1 MADFEKIW
9 KGIKFTR
16 DAAYL
21 YNISKDWRDQWIEFR
36 KRKDYHVVLRQS
48 DVIYGEFVLWL
59 ADRAPDV
66 RRFEATWNRPVQF
79 RYNESGRTKIVVDG
93 HPAEVIIGD
102 DDDSDPRQGSD
113 QSSRMASPRQLT
125 ITTKTKEGLEAVK
138 NLLRSLLPDDDSP
151 LFLSVLGNWGEWRKN
166 VMPPRPIESVILP
179 DGKKELLLED
189 LQQFLDSEG
198 VYARW
203 GQPWHR
209 GYLIYGVPG
218 TGKSSMIKAIASHFE
233 RDVYFLN
240 IGSIKSDNTLQ
251 EAIGEVSNRSIL
263 VLEDVD
269 CVSASRDR
277 TDYDPE
283 DGGVTLQGLLNVLDG
298 LMTPHGLVTIMTT
311 NHKDRLDPALIR
323 PGRADVH
330 IELGYLTDEQ
340 FAKMCERFFE
350 RRVDMPSVE
359 NLQITPSEVVEIFK
373 NNFHHIEGAEV
384 ALKQFI
390 TDRGGDND

>member
-36 KRKDYHVVLRQS
+36 KRNDYHIVLKQS
-48 DVIYGEFVLWL
+48 DFSYEKFVLWL

-66 RRFEATWNRPVQF
+66 RRFEAEWGNPVKF
-79 RYNESGRTKIVVDG
+79 KYNESGRTKVVIDG
-93 HPAEVIIGD
+93 HTVEVVIGD
-102 DDDSDPRQGSD
+102 GED
-113 QSSRMASPRQLT
+113 QTRPETVETYRTHSPRQLT
-125 ITTKTKEGLEAVK
+125 ITARTKEGAEAVK
-138 NLLRSLLPDDDSP
+138 NLLQSLVPKEDRP
-151 LFLSVLGNWGEWRKN
+151 LFLNVLGNWGEWKKN

-189 LQQFLDSEG
+189 LQRFLDSEG
-198 VYARW
+198 VYAHW

-218 TGKSSMIKAIASHFE
+218 TGKSSMIKAIASYFE

-240 IGSIKSDNTLQ
+240 VGSIKNDNALQ
-251 EAIGEVSNRSIL
+251 EAIGEVDSKSIL

-277 TDYDPE
+277 SDYEPE

-340 FAKMCERFFE
+340 FARMCERFFE
-350 RRVDMPSVE
+350 RRVEMPSVE
-359 NLQITPSEVVEIFK
+359 NLQITPSEVVETFK
-373 NNFHHIEGAEV
+373 NNFHHIDGAEV
-384 ALKQFI
+384 ELKQLI
-390 TDRGGDND
+390 TDRGGSND